1 MDNKI
6 SPAEQE
12 KLKAAIGNIKSFQDK
27 MKSGAPNTKLLL
39 DIPLWRLAVEGIA
52 AFTIAFICGKG
63 LGIFYQV
70 IFGS

>member
-1 MDNKI
+1 MDKKM
-6 SPAEQE
+6 SPEEQE
-12 KLKAAIGNIKSFQDK
+12 KLKAALGNIQNFQNK
-27 MKSGAPNTKLLL
+27 MKGGTLNSKLLL